1 MMMNHEK
8 SRKSLGSSAWM
19 SKHGNV
25 TLTHIHHL
33 GIFPSQNSN
42 ELSKKLVGDEIIQM
56 K

>member
-33 GIFPSQNSN
+33 GIFQNSN
-42 ELSKKLVGDEIIQM
+42 ELFKKLVGDEIIQM